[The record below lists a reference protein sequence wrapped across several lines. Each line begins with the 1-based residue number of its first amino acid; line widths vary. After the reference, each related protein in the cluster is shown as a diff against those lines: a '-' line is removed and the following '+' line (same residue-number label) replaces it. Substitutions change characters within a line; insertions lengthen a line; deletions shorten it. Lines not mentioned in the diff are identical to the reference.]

1 MSDYYVQE
9 ASFFRMDYISLSY
22 LFANLGGSRVSL
34 RVSGTVNNA
43 FTITNYTGLDPE
55 IYLGIDNNIYPRP
68 RAYVLGV
75 NLVF

>member
-34 RVSGTVNNA
+34 RISGTVNNA
-43 FTITNYTGLDPE
+43 FIISNYDGLDPE
-55 IYLGIDNNIYPRP
+55 IFNGIDNNIYPRP